1 MSFTILTVIG
11 RLCVSSTVLQ
21 VIWGLFVSS
30 TVLVVVGGLG
40 VPFSVKL
47 GFCCHP
53 REVKIAGTKISLAL

>member
-1 MSFTILTVIG
+1 M
-11 RLCVSSTVLQ
+11 SSTVLS

-40 VPFSVKL
+40 VPSTVKL

-53 REVKIAGTKISLAL
+53 REVKIAGAIIIPLAL